1 MIKKRMFKPLDD
13 RWCPVGKFLT
23 NTTFDFDAMRYV
35 GFTLAYREDPRMVPQ
50 DELDMWVQP
59 RFEGLNGYAPTV
71 MRMKEWLS
79 ARTRDRVMW
88 MPWKLIPRMVRSDGG
103 NSVMR
108 MGVNQGVIPRESGSD
123 IVVNYENCGNKT
135 ISARK
140 SLALR
145 ALLFTA
151 GEGHRGRVEALG
163 RKEGMQ
169 VLREN
174 YKKVEAWLLEVL
186 IQKKCFG
193 QRSKQLWLKEGDQN
207 SKYFYAMATSRKR
220 NNSIQ
225 RLKNDHGIWIDW
237 ENNLPNLMVD
247 YFNNLF
253 TSSSLDVNEVT
264 DTIPR
269 VITED
274 QNGLLLEP
282 ISDDEVRRALFQ
294 MNPDK
299 SPGPDGMTPRFF
311 SKMLVRGGK

>member
-1 MIKKRMFKPLDD
+1 
-13 RWCPVGKFLT
+13 
-23 NTTFDFDAMRYV
+23 
-35 GFTLAYREDPRMVPQ
+35 MVK
-50 DELDMWVQP
+50 DTWEV
-59 RFEGLNGYAPTV
+59 
-71 MRMKEWLS
+71 LS
-79 ARTRDRVMW
+79 G
-88 MPWKLIPRMVRSDGG
+88 S
-103 NSVMR
+103 SVMEK
-108 MGVNQGVIPRESGSD
+108 IH
-123 IVVNYENCGNKT
+123 YCGEKLLVWGRDY
-135 ISARK
+135 SRK
-140 SLALR
+140 FKDRIQACKAELR
-145 ALLFTA
+145 
-151 GEGHRGRVEALG
+151 RWKKGRDASSV
-163 RKEGMQ
+163 
-169 VLREN
+169 EN
-174 YKKVEAWLLEVL
+174 YKKVEAWLQEVL
-186 IQKKCFG
+186 IQKEVFWR

-299 SPGPDGMTPRFF
+299 SPGPDGMTP
-311 SKMLVRGGK
+311 